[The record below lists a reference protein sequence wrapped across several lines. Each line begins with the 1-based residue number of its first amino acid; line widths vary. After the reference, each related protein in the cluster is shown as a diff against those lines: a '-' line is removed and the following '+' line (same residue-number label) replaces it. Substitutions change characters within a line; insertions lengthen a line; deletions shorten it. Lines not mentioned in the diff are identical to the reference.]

1 LSPFRKQGFD
11 AANMREI
18 AATPGVATEAAS
30 Y

>member
-18 AATPGVATEAAS
+18 AATAGLATGAA
-30 Y
+30 YY